1 MAIVQTTNGDVF
13 IAGNLSAR
21 TMSIPADTIDD
32 ADIKAAADIAA
43 TKLEHQHQKG
53 YAQESDT
60 AAAAEDRVVHAVY
73 GTAGTVVAFEVGVVV
88 ACIGDATITVD
99 LHKNGA
105 SILTAAVVLDSGDA
119 AYALVAGTIDTAALV
134 DGDVLEVVITVNAG
148 TGTLGKGVF
157 ASVII
162 REDAQ

>member
-1 MAIVQTTNGDVF
+1 MAIVQTINGDAY
-13 IAGNLSAR
+13 IAGDLSAR
-21 TMSIPADTIDD
+21 TMSIPAGTVDD
-32 ADIKAAADIAA
+32 EDVKAAADIAA
-43 TKLEHQHQKG
+43 TKLEHQYQKV

-60 AAAAEDRVVHAVY
+60 TAAAEDRVVHAVY
-73 GTAGTVVAFEVGVVV
+73 GATGTVIAFEAGAV
-88 ACIGDATITVD
+88 AACTGDAMITVD

-105 SILTAAVVLDSGDA
+105 SILTEAIVLDSGDA
-119 AYALVAGTIDTAALV
+119 AYALVAGSIDSAALV
-134 DGDVLEVVITVNAG
+134 DGDVLEIVITVNAG